1 MPAGRMDTGTM
12 SDRELIDWL
21 CKHPIVSRHDE
32 GGGVILTTS
41 SAIGRGRD
49 YRAALTALVADTRA
63 RRGGIPCGRE
73 RAAMAITSNREEMR

>member
-1 MPAGRMDTGTM
+1 MTD
-12 SDRELIDWL
+12 SELIDWL

-49 YRAALTALVADTRA
+49 YREALAALVADA
-63 RRGGIPCGRE
+63 EVRRRGIPCERE
-73 RAAMAITSNREEMR
+73 RTAAST